1 MAHLPRGCCSA
12 QRLMCASASSAMAA
26 AVGFRNGHDREKRFA
41 SPRPCQSAS
50 SASQGKDIKA
60 ASTSWS

>member
-1 MAHLPRGCCSA
+1 
-12 QRLMCASASSAMAA
+12 MAA
-26 AVGFRNGHDREKRFA
+26 AVGFRSGHDREKWFA
-41 SPRPCQSAS
+41 SPRPCQSAR